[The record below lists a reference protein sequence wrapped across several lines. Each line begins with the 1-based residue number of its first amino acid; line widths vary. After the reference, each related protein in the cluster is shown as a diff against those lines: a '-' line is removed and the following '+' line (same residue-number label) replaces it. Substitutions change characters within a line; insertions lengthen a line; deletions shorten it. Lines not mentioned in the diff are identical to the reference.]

1 MNFPERRVWV
11 PRPMGPNSGTDG
23 SRDPKG
29 SCGWSRDPREGASGG
44 LLLGNNWSKHQKSTN
59 DLDHLRVLKGI
70 DIGRWISYDF
80 FSSQVILVRSPGFG
94 PSTFFQRI
102 IDSFG
107 MFQLTFFSAGT
118 WEYHGKPG
126 NIMEYLRSFSSIRRN
141 ARAIVRTSV
150 LHWIATRVY
159 YITNLPG

>member
-1 MNFPERRVWV
+1 
-11 PRPMGPNSGTDG
+11 MGPNSGTDG

-44 LLLGNNWSKHQKSTN
+44 LLLGNNWSKHHQKSTN

-107 MFQLTFFSAGT
+107 MFQLTFFFSQEPGNIMET
-118 WEYHGKPG
+118 WEYHGISKKLQFYPQECKSNRWHICSPLDSNQG
-126 NIMEYLRSFSSIRRN
+126 ILYHQSSWLILD
-141 ARAIVRTSV
+141 T
-150 LHWIATRVY
+150 WQCM
-159 YITNLPG
+159 NL